1 MVATPATIFQRNT
14 GSFAASLVTTLWER
28 SETQHQTR
36 LAEVMG
42 GPAGLSGPMSDAL
55 NQATQFGLT
64 TAQGA
69 GVIVRQISSQA
80 FLLATIDLFRISSI
94 VILLL
99 VSRSGPETLVE
110 NLETGAAF
118 WHMVDLV
125 WVILYPLVYLIR

>member
-1 MVATPATIFQRNT
+1 
-14 GSFAASLVTTLWER
+14 LVTTLWER

-69 GVIVRQISSQA
+69 AVIVRQISSQA

-99 VSRSGPETLVE
+99 VPFVWLCRKTLV
-110 NLETGAAF
+110 TGPVTHAA
-118 WHMVDLV
+118 D
-125 WVILYPLVYLIR
+125 